1 MVCGDQPDMIKR
13 ALELRVTCVIVC
25 QAEVSRELLELDTGY
40 LHHLHAL

>member
-25 QAEVSRELLELDTGY
+25 QAEVDQELLDMDTDTCIIIK
-40 LHHLHAL
+40 